1 MLDILQTLVLA
12 PSLPSS
18 IVELVAPPLVR
29 LLLDPSITA
38 LPPSTLDRAKLVKL
52 VKPFRPSA
60 KRALRFAAPPVPGDE
75 PSSRPAHEVQ
85 LRAELAAL
93 VTPSTSEG
101 GDAAVHGPPPPPP
114 DLTRSFARA
123 RAHGPRGDSDG
134 AFLRSVVLPALF
146 AAADSSSSA
155 SSAVHAERAVVAV
168 VGSSSSSLCAAPGTS
183 AALLPVLVDEVIL
196 PDVEAWA
203 RVPVAAGA
211 GEVEHAQPPPR
222 RRRRHV
228 ELVADVL
235 AGATVWTIEME
246 RRSASERGE
255 EGAAHG
261 TKRVLQL
268 LSDGIAH
275 ARRGAKS
282 SASASKGGAR
292 AGAGLEGSA
301 DELTVLD
308 VLVERLASWAE
319 VVEICPALA
328 ALASSTDDP

>member
-12 PSLPSS
+12 PSLPPS
-18 IVELVAPPLVR
+18 IVELVAPSLVR
-29 LLLDPSITA
+29 LLLDSSIGA
-38 LPPSTLDRAKLVKL
+38 LSPSTLDRAKLIKL

-60 KRALRFAAPPVPGDE
+60 KRALRFAAPPVPSGE
-75 PSSRPAHEVQ
+75 PSSRPPHEVQ

-101 GDAAVHGPPPPPP
+101 GDAAAHGPPPPPP

-123 RAHGPRGDSDG
+123 RAHGPRGDGDG

-155 SSAVHAERAVVAV
+155 TSAVHAERAVVAL
-168 VGSSSSSLCAAPGTS
+168 VGSSSSSLGAAPGTS

-203 RVPVAAGA
+203 RVPVAVGA
-211 GEVEHAQPPPR
+211 GEVEHAQPQR

-228 ELVADVL
+228 ELVADVV
-235 AGATVWTIEME
+235 AGAAVWTIELE

-255 EGAAHG
+255 EGAAQG
-261 TKRVLQL
+261 TKRALQL
-268 LSDGIAH
+268 LSDEVAR
-275 ARRGAKS
+275 ARRGVER
-282 SASASKGGAR
+282 SASASKGDAR
-292 AGAGLEGSA
+292 AGAVLEGSA
-301 DELTVLD
+301 DELMVLD
-308 VLVERLASWAE
+308 AFVERLASWPE
-319 VVEICPALA
+319 VVEVCPALA
-328 ALASSTDDP
+328 ALASSSDEP